1 MPTKKKVVEA
11 ITSASAQALAD
22 VSTSAQAEAGPV
34 LASASAQVQEEPPKA
49 KPKRASAAAKHKI
62 VAVVTSEGIQGS
74 FKKAEPRKPIIVN
87 LPIKSSEVQFYDQPL
102 KYDPEPPKDTK
113 AFNEELNDPFL
124 EESEH
129 YDNNA
134 IVEQILSSF
143 EPEKGSAL
151 AQALEKRAHME
162 EKPAAASAPAQVS
175 KTAREY
181 GPTKLL
187 VEYAN
192 TKVTKELPY
201 SVSAACFWTCE
212 PFEGRPCVI
221 PMSIIDGVWHVYGNY
236 CNPQTAM
243 AALLAEPL
251 DTHVRWER
259 IALLNMLYGPSF
271 SQGRIYPAP
280 DRAALQRFGGP
291 MSIEEYRDL
300 CDRSRLRVDIH
311 MPPLISILASM
322 DTKPIDFY
330 ESTIGNG
337 GSGVGG
343 GHGADAGGGLK
354 LKRSKPLREKEHT
367 LDTLLGLKK

>member
-11 ITSASAQALAD
+11 ITSASAQASTLAQASADVPAQAD
-22 VSTSAQAEAGPV
+22 VSE
-34 LASASAQVQEEPPKA
+34 QVTVEEPKKA
-49 KPKRASAAAKHKI
+49 ATKPKRASAAAKHKI

-143 EPEKGSAL
+143 EPQKVQAPTLSVEKPT
-151 AQALEKRAHME
+151 HVE
-162 EKPAAASAPAQVS
+162 EKPVVASSFQPVS

-192 TKVTKELPY
+192 TKVTRELPY

-221 PMSIIDGVWHVYGNY
+221 PMSIIEGVWHVYGNY

-300 CDRSRLRVDIH
+300 CDRGRLRVDIH

-337 GSGVGG
+337 SGGVSG
-343 GHGADAGGGLK
+343 GHGSDSGGGLK

>member
-22 VSTSAQAEAGPV
+22 VSTSAQA
-34 LASASAQVQEEPPKA
+34 QEEPPKT

-143 EPEKGSAL
+143 EVEKGSAL
-151 AQALEKRAHME
+151 AQALEKHTHVE
-162 EKPAAASAPAQVS
+162 EKPAPAAAPAQQQVS

-187 VEYAN
+187 VEYSN

-300 CDRSRLRVDIH
+300 CDRGRLRVDIH

-337 GSGVGG
+337 DSGVGG
-343 GHGADAGGGLK
+343 GHGADGGGGLK

>member
-1 MPTKKKVVEA
+1 MPTKKKIIEA
-11 ITSASAQALAD
+11 VAGASAD
-22 VSTSAQAEAGPV
+22 SSEVI
-34 LASASAQVQEEPPKA
+34 EPATAKPKA
-49 KPKRASAAAKHKI
+49 KRTSAAAKHKI

-74 FKKAEPRKPIIVN
+74 FKKTEPRKPIIVN

-102 KYDPEPPKDTK
+102 KYDPQPPKDTK
-113 AFNEELNDPFL
+113 AFNEESNDPFL

-129 YDNNA
+129 YDNNTL
-134 IVEQILSSF
+134 VEQM
-143 EPEKGSAL
+143 L
-151 AQALEKRAHME
+151 AENHELE
-162 EKPAAASAPAQVS
+162 EKNGIIQIKVEKDEVAPAASAQAQQQ

-181 GPTKLL
+181 GPTRLL

-192 TKVTKELPY
+192 TKATKELPY

-221 PMSIIDGVWHVYGNY
+221 PMSIIEGVWHVYGNY
-236 CNPQTAM
+236 CNPQCAM

-271 SQGRIYPAP
+271 THGRVYPAP
-280 DRAALQRFGGP
+280 DRAVLQRFGGP
-291 MSIEEYRDL
+291 MTVEEYRDL
-300 CDRSRLRVDIH
+300 CDRGRLRVDIH

-337 GSGVGG
+337 PSSSGGDGG
-343 GHGADAGGGLK
+343 GGGLK

>member
-11 ITSASAQALAD
+11 ITFASEKASVSALE
-22 VSTSAQAEAGPV
+22 EAHVDLPV
-34 LASASAQVQEEPPKA
+34 PVQDPELPKT
-49 KPKRASAAAKHKI
+49 KPKRASTAAKHKI

-74 FKKAEPRKPIIVN
+74 FKKTEPRKPIIVN
-87 LPIKSSEVQFYDQPL
+87 LPIKSSDVQFYDQPL

-113 AFNEELNDPFL
+113 AFNEETNDPFL
-124 EESEH
+124 EESEQ

-143 EPEKGSAL
+143 TPEK
-151 AQALEKRAHME
+151 AQAQVQEKRTHVE
-162 EKPAAASAPAQVS
+162 EKPTTTSASASAPAQQQPVS

-280 DRAALQRFGGP
+280 DRAVLQRFGGT

-300 CDRSRLRVDIH
+300 CDRGRLRVDIH

-337 GSGVGG
+337 GSGVGS
-343 GHGADAGGGLK
+343 GHGSDGGGLK

>member
-1 MPTKKKVVEA
+1 MPTKKKVIEDAVSA
-11 ITSASAQALAD
+11 TSASA
-22 VSTSAQAEAGPV
+22 STAEIK
-34 LASASAQVQEEPPKA
+34 PKA
-49 KPKRASAAAKHKI
+49 KRVSAAAKHKI

-74 FKKAEPRKPIIVN
+74 FKKTEPRKPIIVN
-87 LPIKSSEVQFYDQPL
+87 LPIKSSDVQFYDQPL
-102 KYDPEPPKDTK
+102 KYDPQPPKDTK
-113 AFNEELNDPFL
+113 AFNEESNDPFL

-129 YDNNA
+129 YDNNGL
-134 IVEQILSSF
+134 VEKMMAETEEL
-143 EPEKGSAL
+143 EEKNGIIEIK
-151 AQALEKRAHME
+151 LEKE
-162 EKPAAASAPAQVS
+162 VAPAPTQVQQQ

-181 GPTKLL
+181 GPTRLL

-192 TKVTKELPY
+192 TKATKELPY

-212 PFEGRPCVI
+212 PFEGQPCVI
-221 PMSIIDGVWHVYGNY
+221 PMSIIEGVWHVYGNY
-236 CNPQTAM
+236 CNPQCAM

-271 SQGRIYPAP
+271 AQGRVYPAP
-280 DRAALQRFGGP
+280 DRAVLQRFGGP
-291 MSIEEYRDL
+291 MTVEEYRDL
-300 CDRSRLRVDIH
+300 CDRGRLRVDIH

-337 GSGVGG
+337 GGSN
-343 GHGADAGGGLK
+343 GANVDVGGGLK

>member
-11 ITSASAQALAD
+11 ITFAS
-22 VSTSAQAEAGPV
+22 TE
-34 LASASAQVQEEPPKA
+34 ASASALEEAHVDVPLPVQDQELPKM

-87 LPIKSSEVQFYDQPL
+87 LPIKSSDVQFYDQPL

-113 AFNEELNDPFL
+113 AFNEETNDPFL

-143 EPEKGSAL
+143 TPEK
-151 AQALEKRAHME
+151 AQAQTQVQEKRTNVD
-162 EKPAAASAPAQVS
+162 EKPVSAPAQPVS

-271 SQGRIYPAP
+271 AQGRIYPAP

-300 CDRSRLRVDIH
+300 CDRGRLRVDIH

-337 GSGVGG
+337 GGGVGG
-343 GHGADAGGGLK
+343 GHGSDGGGGLK

>member
-1 MPTKKKVVEA
+1 MPTKKKVIEDVIAGADAGTSTVE
-11 ITSASAQALAD
+11 TK
-22 VSTSAQAEAGPV
+22 
-34 LASASAQVQEEPPKA
+34 PKA
-49 KPKRASAAAKHKI
+49 KRASAAAKHKI

-74 FKKAEPRKPIIVN
+74 FKKTEPRKPIIVN

-102 KYDPEPPKDTK
+102 KYDPQPPKDTK
-113 AFNEELNDPFL
+113 AFNEESNDPFL

-129 YDNNA
+129 YDNNGL
-134 IVEQILSSF
+134 VEKILADT
-143 EPEKGSAL
+143 EELEGKNGIIEIKLEKEVGQ
-151 AQALEKRAHME
+151 AQAPVAT
-162 EKPAAASAPAQVS
+162 QQQQQ

-181 GPTKLL
+181 GPTRLL

-192 TKVTKELPY
+192 TKATKELPY

-221 PMSIIDGVWHVYGNY
+221 PMSIIEGVWHVYGNY

-259 IALLNMLYGPSF
+259 IALLNMLYGPAF
-271 SQGRIYPAP
+271 AQGRVYPAP
-280 DRAALQRFGGP
+280 DRAVLQRFGGP
-291 MSIEEYRDL
+291 MTVEEYRDL
-300 CDRSRLRVDIH
+300 CDRGRLRVDIH

-337 GSGVGG
+337 GGSN
-343 GHGADAGGGLK
+343 GANVDLGGGLK

>member
-1 MPTKKKVVEA
+1 MPTKKKIIEA
-11 ITSASAQALAD
+11 VASTETD
-22 VSTSAQAEAGPV
+22 SSPV
-34 LASASAQVQEEPPKA
+34 NVDQSELVAKPKA
-49 KPKRASAAAKHKI
+49 KRTSAAAKHKI

-74 FKKAEPRKPIIVN
+74 FKKTEPRKPIIVN

-102 KYDPEPPKDTK
+102 KYDPQPPKDTK
-113 AFNEELNDPFL
+113 AFNEESNDPFL

-134 IVEQILSSF
+134 LVEQMLADTQ
-143 EPEKGSAL
+143 ELEEKNGIIEIKLEKEVGQAPSASAS
-151 AQALEKRAHME
+151 AQAQ
-162 EKPAAASAPAQVS
+162 AQQQ

-181 GPTKLL
+181 GPTRLL

-192 TKVTKELPY
+192 TKATKELPY

-221 PMSIIDGVWHVYGNY
+221 PMSIIEGVWHVYGNY

-259 IALLNMLYGPSF
+259 IALLNMLYGPAF
-271 SQGRIYPAP
+271 AQGRVYPAP
-280 DRAALQRFGGP
+280 DRAVLQRFGGP
-291 MSIEEYRDL
+291 MTVEEYRDL
-300 CDRSRLRVDIH
+300 CDRGRLRVDIH

-337 GSGVGG
+337 GGSN
-343 GHGADAGGGLK
+343 GANVDLGGGLK